1 MDSQIEFSPKA
12 IYQIANIMATQNSV
26 DPNYMKG
33 PELVSLFNVLG
44 YPDAYTFS
52 DGRGIQTVDY
62 GEGLSR
68 LTYVTKRLLDLN
80 KVYQVPNAIQEFS
93 KRAQQPSEFLNSV
106 QKVLEP
112 MGLLQ
117 QLPNVSTEPTLSEN
131 VNENSE
137 INAVDDTKLVD
148 DKISVIEKSNLKI
161 YDERKKSLEE
171 SVLGEIPDGHRVV
184 FISYSWDSPS
194 HKEWVAKLA
203 KDLADNGIYVLLDEY
218 LEGGTTLSSFMELGI
233 ERAKKVLVIG
243 TPNYREKCLGLSSG
257 VAFEESIIR
266 ESMFQ
271 NLGTKKFIPCLR
283 LGELTQSFPLILSG
297 CKGYDFRKDD
307 NYTTILDDLCR
318 DIYGQPRRPRPK
330 LGDVPDYAKQ

>member
-1 MDSQIEFSPKA
+1 MDPQITFPPKA
-12 IYQIANIMATQNSV
+12 INLIANVMATQNSA

-33 PELVSLFNVLG
+33 PELVSLFNTLG
-44 YPDAYTFS
+44 YLDAYTFS
-52 DGRGIQTVDY
+52 DGRGIQTIDY

-68 LTYVTKRLLDLN
+68 LTYVTKRLQDLN
-80 KVYQVPNAIQEFS
+80 KVCQVPNAIQEFCN
-93 KRAQQPSEFLNSV
+93 RVQQPSEFVDSMKKLLSPFD
-106 QKVLEP
+106 LEKF
-112 MGLLQ
+112 
-117 QLPNVSTEPTLSEN
+117 VPTLSTTPN
-131 VNENSE
+131 DNENTSE
-137 INAVDDTKLVD
+137 YGNYNIDEQAYELDKAKKEESKKLCH
-148 DKISVIEKSNLKI
+148 
-161 YDERKKSLEE
+161 ERRKALEE
-171 SVLGEIPDGHRVV
+171 SVLGEIPDGRRVV

-283 LGELTQSFPLILSG
+283 LGEFTQSFPLILSG

-330 LGDVPDYAKQ
+330 LGDIPDYAKQ

>member
-1 MDSQIEFSPKA
+1 MGSQIEFSPKA
-12 IYQIANIMATQNSV
+12 IYQIANVMATQNSA

-33 PELVSLFNVLG
+33 PELVSLFNTLG
-44 YPDAYTFS
+44 YLDAYTFS
-52 DGRGIQTVDY
+52 DGRGIQTIDY

-68 LTYVTKRLLDLN
+68 LTYVTKRLQDLN
-80 KVYQVPNAIQEFS
+80 KVCQVPNAIQEFCN
-93 KRAQQPSEFLNSV
+93 RVQQPSEFVDSMKKLLSPFD
-106 QKVLEP
+106 LEKF
-112 MGLLQ
+112 
-117 QLPNVSTEPTLSEN
+117 VPTLSTTPN
-131 VNENSE
+131 DNENTSE
-137 INAVDDTKLVD
+137 CGNFNIDEQAYELDKAKKEESKKLCH
-148 DKISVIEKSNLKI
+148 
-161 YDERKKSLEE
+161 ERRKALEE
-171 SVLGEIPDGHRVV
+171 SVLGEIPDGRRVV

-283 LGELTQSFPLILSG
+283 LGEFTQSFPLILSG

-330 LGDVPDYAKQ
+330 LGEVPDYAK

>member
-12 IYQIANIMATQNSV
+12 IYQIANVMATQNSA

-33 PELVSLFNVLG
+33 PELVSLFNTLG
-44 YPDAYTFS
+44 YLDAYTFS
-52 DGRGIQTVDY
+52 DGRGIQTIDY

-68 LTYVTKRLLDLN
+68 LTYVTKRLQDLN
-80 KVYQVPNAIQEFS
+80 KVCQVPNAIQEFCN
-93 KRAQQPSEFLNSV
+93 RVQQPSEFVDSMKKLLSPFD
-106 QKVLEP
+106 LEKF
-112 MGLLQ
+112 
-117 QLPNVSTEPTLSEN
+117 VPTLSTTPN
-131 VNENSE
+131 DNENTSE
-137 INAVDDTKLVD
+137 CGNFNIDEQAYELDKAKKEESKKLCH
-148 DKISVIEKSNLKI
+148 
-161 YDERKKSLEE
+161 ERRKALEE
-171 SVLGEIPDGHRVV
+171 SVLGKIPDGRRVV

-283 LGELTQSFPLILSG
+283 LGEFTQSFPLILSG

-330 LGDVPDYAKQ
+330 LGDVPDYAK

>member
-1 MDSQIEFSPKA
+1 MDSQITFPPKA
-12 IYQIANIMATQNSV
+12 INLIANVMATQNSA

-33 PELVSLFNVLG
+33 PELVSLFNTLG
-44 YPDAYTFS
+44 YLDAYTFS
-52 DGRGIQTVDY
+52 DGRGIQTIDY

-68 LTYVTKRLLDLN
+68 LTYVTKRLQDLN
-80 KVYQVPNAIQEFS
+80 KVCQVPNAIQEFCN
-93 KRAQQPSEFLNSV
+93 RVQQPSEFVDSMKKLLSPFD
-106 QKVLEP
+106 LEKF
-112 MGLLQ
+112 
-117 QLPNVSTEPTLSEN
+117 VPTLSTTPN
-131 VNENSE
+131 DNENTSE
-137 INAVDDTKLVD
+137 CGNYNIDEQAYELDKAKKEESKKLCH
-148 DKISVIEKSNLKI
+148 
-161 YDERKKSLEE
+161 ERRKALEE
-171 SVLGEIPDGHRVV
+171 SVLGEIPDGRRVV
-184 FISYSWDSPS
+184 FISYSWNSPS

-283 LGELTQSFPLILSG
+283 LGEFTQSFPLILSG

-330 LGDVPDYAKQ
+330 LGDIPDYAKQ

>member
-12 IYQIANIMATQNSV
+12 IYQIANVMATQNSA

-33 PELVSLFNVLG
+33 PELVSLFNTLG
-44 YPDAYTFS
+44 YLDAYTFS
-52 DGRGIQTVDY
+52 DGRGIQTIDY

-68 LTYVTKRLLDLN
+68 LTYVTKRLQDLN
-80 KVYQVPNAIQEFS
+80 KVCQVPNAIQEFCN
-93 KRAQQPSEFLNSV
+93 RVQQPSEFVDSMKKLLSPFD
-106 QKVLEP
+106 LEKF
-112 MGLLQ
+112 
-117 QLPNVSTEPTLSEN
+117 VPTLSTTPN
-131 VNENSE
+131 DNENTSE
-137 INAVDDTKLVD
+137 CGNFNIDEQAYELDKAKKEESKKLCH
-148 DKISVIEKSNLKI
+148 
-161 YDERKKSLEE
+161 ERRKALEE
-171 SVLGEIPDGHRVV
+171 SVLGEIPDGRRVV

-283 LGELTQSFPLILSG
+283 LGEFTQSFPLILSG

-330 LGDVPDYAKQ
+330 LGEVPDYAK

>member
-1 MDSQIEFSPKA
+1 MDSQITFPPKA
-12 IYQIANIMATQNSV
+12 INQIANVMATQNSA

-33 PELVSLFNVLG
+33 PELVSLFNTLG
-44 YPDAYTFS
+44 YLDAYTFS
-52 DGRGIQTVDY
+52 DGRGIQTIDY

-68 LTYVTKRLLDLN
+68 LTYVTKRLQDLN
-80 KVYQVPNAIQEFS
+80 KVCQVPNAIQEFCN
-93 KRAQQPSEFLNSV
+93 RVQQPSEFVDSMKKLLSPFD
-106 QKVLEP
+106 LEKF
-112 MGLLQ
+112 
-117 QLPNVSTEPTLSEN
+117 VPTLSTTPN
-131 VNENSE
+131 DNENTSE
-137 INAVDDTKLVD
+137 CGNFNIDEQDYELDKAKKEESKKLCH
-148 DKISVIEKSNLKI
+148 
-161 YDERKKSLEE
+161 ERRKALEE

-283 LGELTQSFPLILSG
+283 LGEFTQSFPLILSG

-330 LGDVPDYAKQ
+330 LGDIPDYAK